1 MSIHD
6 LFRVDGQVALLV
18 GAGKGMG
25 AASALALAEAG
36 ADVTIA
42 SRTQADLDAT
52 AAKIKA
58 ETGRRVLTVVVDGNS
73 DEQTKAAVDQTMAEY
88 GRLDIVMTTL
98 GGTPPG
104 PFLET
109 TDESWADALQGNLI
123 NGLRLARYAIPEMLK
138 TGGGNIVFVSSG
150 LGHIVGRGWSQYGTG
165 KAALEHAIHLLAVE
179 LNPRIRVN
187 AIAPGATITDGLNE
201 SMGDLYD
208 ALINNTPLARMGT
221 VEDMAAGVLYL
232 ASPAG
237 SYLTGQ
243 ILGIDGGLVMSNFP
257 MPYPD
262 L

>member
-1 MSIHD
+1 MSIQD

-36 ADVTIA
+36 ADVAIA
-42 SRTQADLDAT
+42 ARTQADLEAT
-52 AAKIKA
+52 AAKIKS
-58 ETGRRVLTVVVDGNS
+58 ETGRRVLTAVVDGFNA
-73 DEQTKAAVDQTMAEY
+73 EQTKAAIDQTMAEF
-88 GRLDIVMTTL
+88 GRLDIVVSTL

-104 PFLET
+104 PFLDT
-109 TDESWADALQGNLI
+109 TDESWAAALQGNVI
-123 NGLRLARYAIPEMLK
+123 NGLRLIRQAIPEMLK
-138 TGGGNIVFVSSG
+138 SGGGNIVLVSSG
-150 LGHIVGRGWSQYGTG
+150 LGHIVGRGWSEYGTG
-165 KAALEHAIHLLAVE
+165 KAALEHAVHLLAVE

-187 AIAPGATITDGLNE
+187 AIAPGDTINDALKE

-208 ALINNTPLARMGT
+208 TLVSNTPLARMGT

-237 SYLTGQ
+237 SYLTGHV
-243 ILGIDGGLVMSNFP
+243 LAIDGGLYASNFP
-257 MPYPD
+257 MPYAD